1 MTLFLVVSEIRGG
14 VFKVYAKKGQQQ
26 NLRQLRLLTYVRR
39 PNDIILLAHTSYAL
53 QKMFDIIY
61 VTGNLHEGW

>member
-26 NLRQLRLLTYVRR
+26 NLRRKSGGLTSVRSNLAKDR
-39 PNDIILLAHTSYAL
+39 IIDLSPHTLPFVPLGS
-53 QKMFDIIY
+53 I
-61 VTGNLHEGW
+61 NE

>member
-26 NLRQLRLLTYVRR
+26 NLRQLRLLTYVGR
-39 PNDIILLAHTSYAL
+39 PNKVIIPVHTTTTTS
-53 QKMFDIIY
+53 K
-61 VTGNLHEGW
+61 